1 MIAKILT
8 DFFQDGT
15 ELIAIINEW
24 YKYVVNVDTLEK
36 WLSDKGLLDCIDD
49 ISANGEHEQHIWTMT
64 FDQWKDSKYVQ
75 QDLINAIN
83 EMDIKPELIN

>member
-15 ELIAIINEW
+15 ELIAIIDEW
-24 YKYVVNVDTLEK
+24 YQYVVNIDVLEK
-36 WLSDKGLLDCIDD
+36 WLNDKGLLDCIDD
-49 ISANGEHEQHIWTMT
+49 LPENGEHEQHTWTMT
-64 FDQWKDSKYVQ
+64 FDQWKHSKYVS

-83 EMDIKPELIN
+83 EMGIKPEFIN

>member
-15 ELIAIINEW
+15 ELIAIIDEW
-24 YKYVVNVDTLEK
+24 YQYVINVGTLEE
-36 WLSDKGLLDCIDD
+36 WLRDKGLLDCIDD
-49 ISANGEHEQHIWTMT
+49 SPVNGEHEQHIWTMT
-64 FDQWKDSKYVQ
+64 FDQWEDSKYVS

-83 EMDIKPELIN
+83 EMGIKPELIN